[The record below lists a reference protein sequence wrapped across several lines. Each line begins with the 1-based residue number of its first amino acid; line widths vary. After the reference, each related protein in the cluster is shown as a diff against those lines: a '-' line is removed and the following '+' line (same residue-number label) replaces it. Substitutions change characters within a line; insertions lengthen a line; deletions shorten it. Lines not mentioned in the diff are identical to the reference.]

1 MSAEQIV
8 QKKDPFGALKIS
20 EFRNL
25 MIGRFLFIMG
35 LRMMGTL
42 VGWWIYELTNEPFA
56 IGLIG
61 LAEVIPAVSLAL
73 YAGHVIDIS
82 EKRKLL
88 LKGVALYWICAIA
101 LLVLSSKIGT
111 GAFNNLQIAIGIY
124 FVIFCTGIIRSFTGP
139 SFGTLVGEIMP
150 KDLLQNATTW
160 SQGIW
165 LSASVLG
172 HAMVGFFIAGFGNT
186 GSLWIVLGMV
196 TIGFVFISKIK
207 PKPPHKQEVEQKT
220 LESVKEGIRF
230 VVQTK
235 EVLGALSLDLFAVLF
250 GGAVAM
256 IPVFAR
262 DILKVG
268 PIGFGWLNAAAD
280 IGAILIIAFVYST
293 GIKFSWLAAS
303 VLSIGFIALIKWAK
317 VSSIFVYAIL
327 AFTLWFSLYK
337 TGVHPTLAGVILGL
351 LVPNVHLKRT
361 KIVDVE
367 DGSVS
372 VIEWL
377 EHKFHPISTFLI
389 VPLFAFANTG
399 VVITADSIKGASQ
412 SLIAWGI
419 FFGLVI
425 GKPLGVLVAALSAK
439 SIKLVEI
446 PEGVGKSSLV
456 ATGSAAGIGFTVA
469 IFIANLAF
477 TDPVVQDIA
486 VIAVIFA
493 SVVSA
498 AISTVLFKIVHPA
511 SAK

>member
-1 MSAEQIV
+1 
-8 QKKDPFGALKIS
+8 
-20 EFRNL
+20 

-73 YAGHVIDIS
+73 YAGHVIDVS
-82 EKRKLL
+82 EKRKLI
-88 LKGVALYWICAIA
+88 LKGVALYWVCAIA
-101 LLVLSSKIGT
+101 LLVLSSNIGT
-111 GAFNNLQIAIGIY
+111 GAFSNLQIAIGIY

-186 GSLWIVLGMV
+186 GSLWIVIGMV
-196 TIGFVFISKIK
+196 SIGFVFISKIK
-207 PKPPHKQEVEQKT
+207 PKLPHKQETEQKT

-256 IPVFAR
+256 IPVFAK

-280 IGAILIIAFVYST
+280 IGAILIIFIITIFPVHQQQGKKLLLAVGGFGVCIIVFALST
-293 GIKFSWLAAS
+293 NFWISFAALLMSGILDGFSMIFRGTIVQLKTPDHMRGRVMSVNSMFINSSNELGQFESGLAARAMGVVPS
-303 VLSIGFIALIKWAK
+303 VVFG
-317 VSSIFVYAIL
+317 
-327 AFTLWFSLYK
+327 
-337 TGVHPTLAGVILGL
+337 GVMT
-351 LVPNVHLKRT
+351 
-361 KIVDVE
+361 
-367 DGSVS
+367 
-372 VIEWL
+372 
-377 EHKFHPISTFLI
+377 LI
-389 VPLFAFANTG
+389 VVTTTWFKAP
-399 VVITADSIKGASQ
+399 
-412 SLIAWGI
+412 SLR
-419 FFGLVI
+419 
-425 GKPLGVLVAALSAK
+425 
-439 SIKLVEI
+439 
-446 PEGVGKSSLV
+446 
-456 ATGSAAGIGFTVA
+456 
-469 IFIANLAF
+469 
-477 TDPVVQDIA
+477 
-486 VIAVIFA
+486 
-493 SVVSA
+493 
-498 AISTVLFKIVHPA
+498 KIEY
-511 SAK
+511 